1 MGGSRLLLIFL
12 ACLCVPAA
20 ARTPEYGAVQAR
32 LQHGWNSWDTNSV
45 TEQVLLPEGLGIALG
60 VRRRSSENS
69 DAFLASALIGR
80 KGADDEKVVPGAHS
94 YDGSYSALRLSWRGV
109 DLRLETANVE
119 GDLVMLVTPL
129 SAPGTAQPVE
139 ATAQEARTTFLRPD
153 EKTSQPC

>member
-1 MGGSRLLLIFL
+1 MGGMRPLLIFV
-12 ACLCVPAA
+12 ACMGVPAA
-20 ARTPEYGAVQAR
+20 ARTPEYSAVQAR

-80 KGADDEKVVPGAHS
+80 KGADDEKVFPGAHS
-94 YDGSYSALRLSWRGV
+94 HDGSYSALRLSWRGV